1 MSDVVRLAEAVAA
14 ELADYHAEV
23 SFCPEFKLRDID
35 EMKVVVVPLAV
46 EYKTI
51 SRAVHEQ
58 VLKVQIGFLKR
69 CDEDALNGLL
79 RTVEGLGLGFLGRK
93 LADATCFGVAYNPIY
108 FPEHFRERRQF
119 TSVMELSFKTFSP

>member
-14 ELADYHAEV
+14 ELAEYHAEV
-23 SFCPEFKLRDID
+23 SFCPEFALRDID

-46 EYKTI
+46 EYKTV
-51 SRAVHEQ
+51 SRASREE

-69 CDEDALNGLL
+69 CDEDALSGLL
-79 RTVEGLGLGFLGRK
+79 RTVEELGLGFLGK
-93 LADATCFGVAYNPIY
+93 TLNNATCIGVAYNPIY

-119 TSVMELSFKTFSP
+119 TSVIELSFKKFR